1 MWKRKFG
8 SNATYR
14 VLLNVL
20 ISTRNFDSI
29 DVIVMLLGGQP
40 GN

>member
-1 MWKRKFG
+1 MWKRKLGFK
-8 SNATYR
+8 ATYQ

-20 ISTRNFDSI
+20 ISTRNFDSV